1 LIHRA
6 IRPKDDKKPL
16 AEGDKL
22 YHPIGAALA
31 VRKPRAGAQMNVAQ
45 ILAVKG
51 RDVVITQPHR
61 TMAEAAHIL
70 NEQAIGAVVVV
81 GAQGEVLGILSERDI
96 VRALAR
102 GGADVLHHAVSRYM
116 THKVM
121 TAGLEATID
130 DLMDQMTTGRFRHL
144 PIVHQHKLV
153 GLVSIGDVV
162 KYRVAQIETEHR
174 AMRDYIASA

>member
-1 LIHRA
+1 M
-6 IRPKDDKKPL
+6 
-16 AEGDKL
+16 GDT
-22 YHPIGAALA
+22 
-31 VRKPRAGAQMNVAQ
+31 MNVAQ

-61 TMAEAAHIL
+61 TMAEACYIL
-70 NEQAIGAVVVV
+70 SEKGIGAVVVV

-96 VRALAR
+96 VRAIAR
-102 GGADVLHHAVSRYM
+102 SGADVLNHAVSRYM

-121 TAGLEATID
+121 TASVDATID
-130 DLMDQMTTGRFRHL
+130 DLMDQMTAGRFRHL

-153 GLVSIGDVV
+153 GIVSIGDVV

-174 AMRDYIASA
+174 AMREYIASA